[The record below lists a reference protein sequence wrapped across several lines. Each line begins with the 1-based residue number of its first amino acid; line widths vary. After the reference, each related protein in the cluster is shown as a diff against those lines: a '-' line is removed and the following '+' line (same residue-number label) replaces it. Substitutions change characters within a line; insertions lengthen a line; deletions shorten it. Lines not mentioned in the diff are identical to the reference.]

1 MTTQQGFA
9 LPDVG
14 EGLTE
19 AEVLRWHVRPGDVVE
34 VNQPIVEIETAKASV
49 ELPSP
54 YAGTVVELHVEPG
67 SIVPVGTVIITFETP
82 DRPAAGERQPVL
94 VGYGVREE
102 TTVGRRPRRS
112 GGAAASNGH
121 AEVTASNGHAEV
133 VVRTAGPVLAK
144 PPVRH
149 LARELGVDLQAITP
163 TGRQGEVTRDDVLA
177 ARPGSQQPAPRTPAA
192 PSISPAAGERVPV
205 RGVQRAMAD
214 AMVQSA
220 FTAPHVTEW
229 LDVDMSRALT
239 VLERLRSL
247 PQCEGVRLTPMLLVA
262 AGLVHAARR
271 EPMINATWVDESDG
285 PHVVLHPQ
293 VHLGIAADTPRGLL
307 VPVVKGASDL
317 GLLDLARAIQSV
329 VDSARAGTATP
340 ADLTGGTITLT
351 NIGVFGI
358 DGGTPIL
365 SPGQVG
371 ILAMGRIL
379 DRAWVVD
386 GSVVPRPVMQLSLSF
401 DHRVVDG
408 ARGSRV
414 LQAVAQYLADPAL
427 GALIDRGL

>member
-1 MTTQQGFA
+1 MTTQMGFA

-19 AEVLRWHVRPGDVVE
+19 AEILRWHVQPGDVIE

-67 SIVPVGTVIITFETP
+67 SIVPVGTVIITLATP
-82 DRPAAGERQPVL
+82 DKPVAPERQAVL
-94 VGYGVREE
+94 VGYGVRDES
-102 TTVGRRPRRS
+102 TVGRRPRRAS
-112 GGAAASNGH
+112 TPASPAASNGH
-121 AEVTASNGHAEV
+121 SAHV
-133 VVRTAGPVLAK
+133 AGPGERRVLAK

-149 LARELGVDLQAITP
+149 LARELGVDLASITP
-163 TGRQGEVTRDDVLA
+163 TGLHGEVTRADVLGVGSTA
-177 ARPGSQQPAPRTPAA
+177 APALPTAGMAPAPAA
-192 PSISPAAGERVPV
+192 PQVAAGDRVPV
-205 RGVQRAMAD
+205 RGVQRAMAE

-229 LDVDMSRALT
+229 LDVDMSRALA
-239 VLERLRSL
+239 VLERLRAL
-247 PQCEGVRLTPMLLVA
+247 PQAEGVRLTPMLLVA
-262 AGLVHAARR
+262 AGLVQAARR
-271 EPMINATWVDESDG
+271 HPMVNATWVDGTEG
-285 PHVVLHPQ
+285 PHVVLHPH

-307 VPVVKGASDL
+307 VPVVKGASGL
-317 GLLDLARAIQSV
+317 GLLELARAIGAT

-379 DRAWVVD
+379 ERPWIVD
-386 GSVVPRPVMQLSLSF
+386 GAVVARPIMQLSLSF

-408 ARGSRV
+408 ALGSRV
-414 LQAVAQYLADPAL
+414 LQSVAQYLADPAL
-427 GALIDRGL
+427 AELVERGL